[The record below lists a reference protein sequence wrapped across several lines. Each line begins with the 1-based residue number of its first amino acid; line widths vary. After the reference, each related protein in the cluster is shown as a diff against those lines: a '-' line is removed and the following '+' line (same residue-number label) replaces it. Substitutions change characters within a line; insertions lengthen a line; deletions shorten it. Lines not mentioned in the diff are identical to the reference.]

1 MEQDIRSLISLIKE
15 SEIEDDDDMVDVVA
29 LTNKI
34 SNNLDKYINDKN
46 VEQAFMAR
54 AKTKLDNMHRQLSE
68 NDIVLSRLED
78 QIYTARMSDE
88 EKAKTISS
96 LEITINNVWEQNK
109 LLEEQLYTEKYKPHP
124 DEPSTRTI
132 EYYTTIIE
140 ANDKLLEQK
149 NKTIK
154 DLEDKISEAYSKISE
169 YDKDMKLKTD
179 TVYDLETQLASLSN
193 QQVISDKISNDTN
206 LNLELELLRA
216 EETIRALNRELSENR
231 KFTPRTPLLD
241 PRSKNQHQ
249 QEQCCCCTIT

>member
-241 PRSKNQHQ
+241 PRRKNQQ

>member
-1 MEQDIRSLISLIKE
+1 MEEDIRALIRIIKDSDLE
-15 SEIEDDDDMVDVVA
+15 ENDDMIDVVA
-29 LTNKI
+29 LTTKI
-34 SNNLDKYINDKN
+34 GNNLDKYINDKN

-241 PRSKNQHQ
+241 PRGKNQQ

>member
-1 MEQDIRSLISLIKE
+1 MEEDIRALIRIIKDSDLE
-15 SEIEDDDDMVDVVA
+15 ENDDMIDVVA
-29 LTNKI
+29 LTTKI
-34 SNNLDKYINDKN
+34 GNNLDKYINDKN

-54 AKTKLDNMHRQLSE
+54 AKTKLENMHRQLSE

-78 QIYTARMSDE
+78 QIYTARMSEE

-124 DEPSTRTI
+124 DEPRTI
-132 EYYTTIIE
+132 EYYTTIID
-140 ANDKLLEQK
+140 ANDKLLDQK

-154 DLEDKISEAYSKISE
+154 ELEDKISEAYSKISE
-169 YDKDMKLKTD
+169 YDKDMKLKID

-193 QQVISDKISNDTN
+193 QQTISDKICNDTN

-241 PRSKNQHQ
+241 PRSKNQQ
-249 QEQCCCCTIT
+249 QEQCCCCIIA